1 MKILK
6 KITSLTMSAI
16 LLFTTNS
23 ALQAAKVDTAQ
34 MQEIKELR
42 ADIIKEV
49 KGKKLYPNLPKP
61 EEMIARHAQAV
72 KNAEAKVEKMMAE
85 LQAKYP
91 LTKEQEEEAKGF
103 AEYVQNSAKNTQLSL
118 WSIFNKY
125 KYKGIDEKTKELI
138 KQIESNVNKEANS
151 KRYKKVIKN
160 KDERKRV
167 ATSTYLFLNV
177 KDKEAQILS
186 DGDIACIVWLI
197 VEGVLLLT
205 TVTCSILLE
214 PFWQTFYQVA
224 ETIDII
230 DTVATSGFIILFFL
244 GPLIIALFSG
254 AYTPAISPAF
264 DEEKTLQMFTEKPF
278 EYLADFEK
286 KNKEFEYVNIY
297 NKGPKAAQVLN
308 DAVDIEYY
316 VSANP
321 DNLEN
326 IKDKL
331 YIGTIDWYEME
342 PEARAE
348 YLHNFAERLRTE
360 AKAKGQEY
368 SNAHS
373 FRKGL
378 AEK

>member
-1 MKILK
+1 MKALK
-6 KITSLTMSAI
+6 KMISLTMSAI
-16 LLFTTNS
+16 LLITTNS

-34 MQEIKELR
+34 EINELR

-49 KGKKLYPNLPKP
+49 KGKKLYPNLPRP
-61 EEMIARHAQAV
+61 EEMIFRHGQAV
-72 KNAEAKVEKMMAE
+72 KNAEAKAEKILAE
-85 LQAKYP
+85 LKAKYP
-91 LTKEQEEEAKGF
+91 VTKEQEEEAKGF

-118 WSIFNKY
+118 WSIFNAY
-125 KYKGIDEKTKELI
+125 KYKGISEELKKEI
-138 KQIESNVNKEANS
+138 KQIEQEIGKEANT

-160 KDERKRV
+160 KDERKKV
-167 ATSTYLFLNV
+167 AASTYLFLNI
-177 KDKEAQILS
+177 KHKKAQGLS
-186 DGDIACIVWLI
+186 DGEIALIWIIVD
-197 VEGVLLLT
+197 GVLFLT
-205 TVTCSILLE
+205 SLTCSILLDA
-214 PFWQTFYQVA
+214 FWQTFYESA
-224 ETIDII
+224 EIFNTIE
-230 DTVATSGFIILFFL
+230 TVTSVGGVVFFFL

-264 DEEKTLQMFTEKPF
+264 DEAEVLQRFTEKPF

-286 KNKEFEYVNIY
+286 KNKEFEYANIY

-321 DNLEN
+321 DNFEN
-326 IKDKL
+326 VKEKL

-368 SNAHS
+368 SNTHS
-373 FRKGL
+373 FKKGL

>member
-1 MKILK
+1 
-6 KITSLTMSAI
+6 MSAI

-23 ALQAAKVDTAQ
+23 ALQAAKIDTAQ
-34 MQEIKELR
+34 MQEINELR

-72 KNAEAKVEKMMAE
+72 KNAEAKAEKMMAE
-85 LQAKYP
+85 LQAKYS

-160 KDERKRV
+160 KDERKKV
-167 ATSTYLFLNV
+167 ALTTGVYERFYKKLYYSHDFYNFWKEYRDVLFFISMMTLLSGGLSYLLSV
-177 KDKEAQILS
+177 VLDKT
-186 DGDIACIVWLI
+186 
-197 VEGVLLLT
+197 LLT
-205 TVTCSILLE
+205 YVGTSFVLISIVMMMAWILIELTVS
-214 PFWQTFYQVA
+214 
-224 ETIDII
+224 
-230 DTVATSGFIILFFL
+230 
-244 GPLIIALFSG
+244 
-254 AYTPAISPAF
+254 AYTPSIAPVF

-278 EYLADFEK
+278 EYLADFDK
-286 KNKEFEYVNIY
+286 KNEEFEYANVY
-297 NKGPKAAQVLN
+297 NRSQRCAQALN

-316 VSANP
+316 LSISLNSIQNV
-321 DNLEN
+321 
-326 IKDKL
+326 KDKL

-360 AKAKGQEY
+360 AQAKELEY
-368 SNAHS
+368 SNTHS
-373 FRKGL
+373 LKKGL
-378 AEK
+378 AER